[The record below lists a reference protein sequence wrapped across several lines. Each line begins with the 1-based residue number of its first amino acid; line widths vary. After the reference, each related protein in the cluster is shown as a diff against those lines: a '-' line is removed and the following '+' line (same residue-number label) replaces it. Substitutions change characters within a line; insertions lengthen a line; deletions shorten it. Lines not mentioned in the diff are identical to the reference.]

1 MFGDKSVGLTASAR
15 KIETFF
21 LLLDFF
27 PCHQKDIFCKK
38 KRLKIFVGD
47 GGIFLSEYANISSS
61 EFSPNQ
67 PRQSILFYI
76 EMNE

>member
-47 GGIFLSEYANISSS
+47 GGIFFGLNMPTLVVMNFPPINLGS
-61 EFSPNQ
+61 
-67 PRQSILFYI
+67 LFYSI
-76 EMNE
+76 